1 MSILFIIIWCD
12 LTCADIMLVLF
23 KFQMTYHDNVDLP
36 VYYHPLRL
44 DTQEIVNTLLDP
56 DLKDDRICKVQ
67 PL

>member
-1 MSILFIIIWCD
+1 
-12 LTCADIMLVLF
+12 MLVLF
-23 KFQMTYHDNVDLP
+23 KFQMTYHDNVDLL
-36 VYYHPLRL
+36 VYSYHPLRL